1 MFKTAVSLENAGKT
15 EIVALDKTG
24 TITSGEPK
32 VTDVLPAVGVS
43 EEELTEAAFALEQ
56 KSEHPLAKAILAY
69 GTERGRK
76 PQEVAEFEAVPGNG
90 LTGVCNGKFLA
101 GGNRAFMEKKT
112 AGRSKEAGGA
122 LPPVRGAC
130 KSGKDTA
137 VFLCRWKTAR
147 CDRSSG
153 CHQGRQPSGSP

>member
-1 MFKTAVSLENAGKT
+1 ME
-15 EIVALDKTG
+15 
-24 TITSGEPK
+24 
-32 VTDVLPAVGVS
+32 
-43 EEELTEAAFALEQ
+43 
-56 KSEHPLAKAILAY
+56 
-69 GTERGRK
+69 TERGRK

-112 AGRSKEAGGA
+112 AGRSKEAEELYRQSEELA
-122 LPPVRGAC
+122 E
-130 KSGKDTA
+130 SGKDTA